1 MSTELEVIPQ
11 PVLLPGVTQATLEKQ
26 EAFRAQLTENLPQLA
41 AVLPRGVRAS
51 AMASAAMTAALD
63 NPALLDCS
71 PLSMFRSVL
80 KMATLGLR
88 IGETCDIV
96 PIMGKAECWVR
107 VRGVV
112 ELATRSGA
120 IKFAR
125 EGYVSI
131 GDEFEHEETETGTKF
146 RHRVV
151 NSPALDASNL
161 THVYAIITLA
171 TGERI
176 YEVWKLDRVLAH
188 RDKHAKDKSPKGVW
202 ARHPLPMMA
211 KTVLKAALR
220 FAPLSPEVR
229 GAIGTGDEI
238 EASFEIVGDPTAAL
252 NGAAGAFDALDALEA
267 GTVPALAAGP
277 VADHRRED
285 LEPLTL
291 AAAEAMLLP
300 GDSSAWGGRGGQPL
314 ANLNVVKL
322 NAVRKWIAGDEQRR
336 DRYSR
341 VNAACEII
349 LDARADAEES
359 AALAAAGNELE

>member
-1 MSTELEVIPQ
+1 MTHALVEIPQ
-11 PVLLPGVTQATLEKQ
+11 PVLVPGVSSDLLAKQ
-26 EAFRAQLTENLPQLA
+26 ETFRAQLTENLPQLA
-41 AVLPRGVRAS
+41 AVLPRGVRAE
-51 AMASAAMTAALD
+51 AMASASLTAALD

-71 PLSMFRSVL
+71 PLSLFRSVL

-96 PIMGKAECWVR
+96 PIQGKAECWVR
-107 VRGVV
+107 VKGVV
-112 ELATRSGA
+112 ELAIRAGA

-131 GDEFEHEETETGTKF
+131 GDEFEHEETESGTKF

-211 KTVLKAALR
+211 KTVLKSALR

-229 GAIGTGDEI
+229 GAIGTGDEV

-267 GTVPALAAGP
+267 GKVPALAAGP
-277 VADHRRED
+277 VVDVSSATPR
-285 LEPLTL
+285 TL
-291 AAAEAMLLP
+291 AEAEAMLLP

-314 ANLNVVKL
+314 ANLSEAKL
-322 NAVRKWIAGDEQRR
+322 NAVRGWIAKDEQRR
-336 DRYSR
+336 DRYAG
-341 VNAACEII
+341 VNAACEMI
-349 LDARADAEES
+349 LDARADADET
-359 AALAAAGNELE
+359 AALAAAGASLE